1 MSDGPSPRG
10 YSRIHEFQ
18 ECEQKWDYQVNGIPE
33 LAVPAIRP
41 AVKEDYFVI
50 GSAYHEAMRAKFRGG
65 KTGDMLTAA
74 IETIDRA
81 CSSYENVNLE
91 RGRIL
96 DFTTEA
102 VGYYLSIFGEEP
114 EFEVIQI
121 PGVGPA
127 TELELEASLPD
138 LQMLTVKIDLAAR
151 VNGDPAIIEWKTTG
165 SEFGSFFQQFDM
177 DAKSTGYVYAMRQR
191 FPNLDIRSVVIPTLK
206 KPRKNAKELKF
217 EFQQKITQR
226 SDAELDRWAIDTS
239 YLLSQ
244 MDLVTQRRRL
254 PVRNTKSCVN
264 AYGKVC
270 PFKPI
275 CKYGWQ
281 AEAYRNHYKLIDPMT
296 QEEVTDDNGN

>member
-33 LAVPAIRP
+33 LGVQAIRP
-41 AVKEDYFVI
+41 AIKEDYFII

-65 KTGDMLTAA
+65 RLQDMLTAA
-74 IETIDRA
+74 IETVDRA
-81 CSSYENVNLE
+81 CAQYENVNAE

-96 DFTTEA
+96 DFVTEA
-102 VGYYLSIFGEEP
+102 VGYYVSQFGEEP
-114 EFEVIQI
+114 EFDVVMI

-127 TELELEASLPD
+127 TELELEVALPD
-138 LQMLTVKIDLAAR
+138 LQMLTVKIDLVAR
-151 VNGDPAIIEWKTTG
+151 VNDTPAVIEWKTTG

-191 FPNLDIRSVVIPTLK
+191 FPNLDIRSVVVPTLK
-206 KPRKNAKELKF
+206 KPRKNSKEMKF

-226 SDAELDRWAIDTS
+226 TDSELERWAIDTS

-244 MDLVTQRRRL
+244 MDVVTKRQRL

-281 AEAYRNHYKLIDPMT
+281 AEAYRTHYKIVDPLA
-296 QEEVTDDNGN
+296 EEVEDGNGG